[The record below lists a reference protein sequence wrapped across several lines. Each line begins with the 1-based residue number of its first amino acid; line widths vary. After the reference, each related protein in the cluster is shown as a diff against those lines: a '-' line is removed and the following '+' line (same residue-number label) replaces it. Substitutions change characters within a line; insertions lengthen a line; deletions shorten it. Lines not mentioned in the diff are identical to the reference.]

1 MTEQNPDNLEI
12 DPTVYD
18 QLDNPDEL
26 LSVVRALIQKID
38 ESTDQTERLAFGYEV
53 RDFTNEYYEQR
64 FLKGENSK

>member
-38 ESTDQTERLAFGYEV
+38 ESTDQAERLAFGYEV
-53 RDFTNEYYEQR
+53 RDFTNEHYEQR